1 MVFSPE
7 DRGSNRVIREAGQP
21 ACEKGLFSLV
31 KFNRV
36 EDCAG
41 YDTLGT
47 SLAACGPLIRQ
58 ARGTDES
65 TTELRFSQD

>member
-1 MVFSPE
+1 MELGNLPV
-7 DRGSNRVIREAGQP
+7 RN
-21 ACEKGLFSLV
+21 GLFSLG

-58 ARGTDES
+58 RAGGTDDS
-65 TTELRFSQD
+65 TTERRFSQD